1 MKTDQS
7 ESKACKDEAIQG
19 VQGGPKID
27 SALLASE
34 LWLLKLTEKSEMK
47 EKMGKEA
54 REGVRKMKFSVIA
67 S

>member
-1 MKTDQS
+1 M
-7 ESKACKDEAIQG
+7 QG